1 MREHIVEREGGE
13 VRARSLARL
22 GEVVRGLPDGPVRGI
37 FEALNVA
44 TRARAGLEVP
54 ELMSME
60 LSRRMGALELVAANQ
75 PATPALAE
83 AARSVLWQT
92 STFATL
98 SDRHLAMW
106 AELSLDEGEGAA
118 ARAVAAARLHETN
131 SADRI
136 RIYGR
141 LLAAGVPRTTAG
153 VLGLCEALDHEVE
166 VDAVLSSWLS
176 RTRVDACE
184 ALFMQL
190 RSPGARLETV
200 AAQAALGWR
209 PAQWEP
215 WLVVADVALE
225 WAKRGE
231 GPAEMGPPRLA
242 VNLARKAQLVRLSG
256 GEPSASRRLW
266 ERAIEEAGREAQ
278 PAMAARIHR
287 AMLFAAAGDFEA
299 WMMVVRSIGADR
311 AYLRDAESWLSV
323 RCEVV
328 RSMVGAVAG
337 GGAAE
342 VDRAHQELRELGQ
355 RLPNRWYELFYAA
368 VVARELARVGRSIE
382 VVMAQLEAW
391 MRDGLPRPVVPV
403 STEELVG
410 PLLTVDAE
418 RVWRLGE
425 GLARSAPQHATWLS
439 AVAIS

>member
-1 MREHIVEREGGE
+1 MSENMQPTRPKAE
-13 VRARSLARL
+13 VKARSLARL
-22 GEVVRGLPDGPVRGI
+22 GEVVAGLPAGPAKGI
-37 FEALNVA
+37 FEGLAVA

-54 ELMSME
+54 ELMALE
-60 LSRRMGALELVAANQ
+60 VGRRMGALELIAANQ
-75 PATPALAE
+75 PATAALAE

-106 AELSLDEGEGAA
+106 AELSLDEGAG
-118 ARAVAAARLHETN
+118 ARAVEAARLSETN

-136 RIYGR
+136 RIFGR
-141 LLAAGVPRTTAG
+141 LLAAGVPKTTAG
-153 VLGLCEALDHEVE
+153 VLGLCEALEHEVE
-166 VDAVLSSWLS
+166 VDAVLTSWLS
-176 RTRVDACE
+176 RARVETCE
-184 ALFMQL
+184 ALFMQI
-190 RSPGARLETV
+190 RSPGARLEAV

-215 WLVVADVALE
+215 WLVVADVAVE
-225 WAKRGE
+225 WAKRGQ

-242 VNLARKAQLVRLSG
+242 VNLARKAQLLRLSG
-256 GEPSASRRLW
+256 AEVGAVGKLW
-266 ERAIEEAGREAQ
+266 QQAIEEAEREAQ
-278 PAMAARIHR
+278 PAMAARVHR
-287 AMLFAAAGDFEA
+287 AMVFAAAGDLEA
-299 WMMVVRSIGADR
+299 WLRVVRSIGADR

-328 RSMVGAVAG
+328 RSVVGAVGPDPAG
-337 GGAAE
+337 

-368 VVARELARVGRSIE
+368 VVARELARVGRSTE

-410 PLLTVDAE
+410 PLLDVDAE

-425 GLARSAPQHATWLS
+425 GLARSAAQHATWLS
-439 AVAIS
+439 AVVAA